1 LSDEKKKREYKTVKI
16 PEEAYEVLK
25 NLQKQGVPITRV
37 LEMLVMSYK
46 KGVEKKIEETVTET
60 KKRAEEI
67 AEAMFRKGFFDIR
80 FREGK
85 VTEVYEDGDDLVIR
99 GYVRLT
105 IPDEE
110 IRQLIKETVKGG

>member
-1 LSDEKKKREYKTVKI
+1 VSDEKKKKEYKTVKI

-37 LEMLVMSYK
+37 LEMMVMSYR
-46 KGVEKKIEETVTET
+46 KGIEEKVEET
-60 KKRAEEI
+60 KRKAEEV

-80 FREGK
+80 FREGR
-85 VTEVYEDGDDLVIR
+85 VTEVYEDGDDLIIR

-110 IRQLIKETVKGG
+110 IRQMIKETVKGG

>member
-1 LSDEKKKREYKTVKI
+1 LSDEKKKKEYKTVKI

-37 LEMLVMSYK
+37 LEMMVMSYR
-46 KGVEKKIEETVTET
+46 KGVEEKVEET
-60 KKRAEEI
+60 KRKAEEI

-110 IRQLIKETVKGG
+110 IRQMIKDAVRGG

>member
-1 LSDEKKKREYKTVKI
+1 VSDKKKKKEYKTVKI

-37 LEMLVMSYK
+37 LEMMVMSYR
-46 KGVEKKIEETVTET
+46 KGIEEKVEET
-60 KKRAEEI
+60 KRKAEEV

-80 FREGK
+80 FREGR
-85 VTEVYEDGDDLVIR
+85 VTEVYEDGDDLIIR

-110 IRQLIKETVKGG
+110 IRQMIKETVKGG